1 MFTEDRG
8 DADSNSWQLT
18 CLSPLMP
25 IHKTQGRRKQFL
37 VGGGEVCTDA
47 TQHQQFWLILQ
58 NVLHIGNIQMVQLK
72 YFKVPL
78 PKEIFVTTINP
89 KFS

>member
-1 MFTEDRG
+1 MYVLWNQ
-8 DADSNSWQLT
+8 SSY
-18 CLSPLMP
+18 
-25 IHKTQGRRKQFL
+25 QGRRKQFL
-37 VGGGEVCTDA
+37 VGGGEEPDCTDA

-78 PKEIFVTTINP
+78 PKEIFVTTSILSFP
-89 KFS
+89 DLVWV

>member
-1 MFTEDRG
+1 MHD
-8 DADSNSWQLT
+8 
-18 CLSPLMP
+18 
-25 IHKTQGRRKQFL
+25 QGRRKQFL
-37 VGGGEVCTDA
+37 VGGAKEPDCTDA

-78 PKEIFVTTINP
+78 PKEIFVMTSILN
-89 KFS
+89 FLDLVWV

>member
-1 MFTEDRG
+1 MEYLLYVCRG
-8 DADSNSWQLT
+8 VGSNFWL
-18 CLSPLMP
+18 
-25 IHKTQGRRKQFL
+25 G
-37 VGGGEVCTDA
+37 GGGEKPDCTDA

-78 PKEIFVTTINP
+78 PKEIVVMTSILSFPDLVWG
-89 KFS
+89 

>member
-1 MFTEDRG
+1 MILEVWGRG
-8 DADSNSWQLT
+8 VGSNFWL
-18 CLSPLMP
+18 
-25 IHKTQGRRKQFL
+25 
-37 VGGGEVCTDA
+37 GGEEPDCTDA

-78 PKEIFVTTINP
+78 PKEIFVTSSFP
-89 KFS
+89 DLVWV